1 MTTTP
6 TDCLFQPHRE
16 AFMHTLTTT
25 LAAEHLRELR
35 DEAAARRV
43 AALGDEHRSAGLPA
57 WRRSLGAGADRLS
70 LRLAGLAARL
80 DPPSRGAGHAVRRY
94 GAE

>member
-1 MTTTP
+1 MN
-6 TDCLFQPHRE
+6 
-16 AFMHTLTTT
+16 TLTTT

-35 DEAAARRV
+35 DEAAARRL
-43 AALGDEHRSAGLPA
+43 AALGDGGRPTELPA
-57 WRRSLGAGADRLS
+57 WRRSLGAGAAGLS

-80 DPPSRGAGHAVRRY
+80 DPPSPRAGHALRRY